1 VVAAGTVCRVPSE
14 TVLVAAAADE
24 SPAEA
29 SGRRWAERSAP
40 AWAVWAALGGLT
52 AIAFVLRV
60 VFVGQQS
67 LGYEETFTAS
77 IVSHSSV
84 AGVWRG
90 VKDTESTPPLY
101 YLVTWLWVKLVG
113 GHGEAALRGTSLLA
127 GCATVP
133 IAFLAIRQFVDRRLA
148 LVAALLCA
156 ISPELVGYSIY
167 ARSYALVVLVS
178 AVSVWTLGLL
188 LQRQTWRR
196 WILWAAAAV
205 MCVWTHYFLG
215 FLVLAEGVVL
225 LVQLH
230 GARRR
235 LLLSFGAIVIAVAP
249 LLPLFVSQRSASE
262 RTAFIA
268 SRPLTGRL
276 EQLVRQ
282 FAMGANVPTAWLEAA
297 GVALVVAA
305 VSFGLVRTRRT
316 RATQVFA
323 TLALLGGGLPILSA
337 ATGVDDHF
345 LARNILGIWI
355 CAAPLAAYGLT
366 RARGIPLLAYS
377 VICIATVIA
386 VQSNWRYQAATDWRG
401 ASARIHARAIGT
413 AVAVMPGQ
421 ELPIAEY
428 YLDRAPLGTPI
439 RTEDLWVMVEPQRGA
454 GQRAL
459 NPVPNPPLAQLWGA
473 QLRPVA
479 EIDYRGFRMIHLRA
493 IVPITVLPAPA
504 SNGPSVNPFAFVLGP

>member
-1 VVAAGTVCRVPSE
+1 VPSE

-24 SPAEA
+24 SPAQA
-29 SGRRWAERSAP
+29 SGRRWDDWSAP
-40 AWAVWAALGGLT
+40 GWAVWAALGGLT
-52 AIAFVLRV
+52 ALAFVLRV
-60 VFVGQQS
+60 VFVGGQS

-113 GHGEAALRGTSLLA
+113 SHGEAALRGTSLLA

-133 IAFLAIRQFVDRRLA
+133 IAFLAVRQFVDRRLA
-148 LVAALLCA
+148 LVVALLCA

-188 LQRQTWRR
+188 LRLDTWRR
-196 WILWAAAAV
+196 WTLWAIAAV
-205 MCVWTHYFLG
+205 ACLWTHYFLG

-225 LVQLH
+225 LVQLP

-235 LLLSFGAIVIAVAP
+235 LLLSLGAIVIAVAP

-297 GVALVVAA
+297 GIALVAGA
-305 VSFGLVRTRRT
+305 VLFALVRTRRT

-323 TLALLGGGLPILSA
+323 ALALVGGGLPILSA

-345 LARNILGIWI
+345 LARNILGVWI
-355 CAAPLAAYGLT
+355 CAAPLAAYGLM

-386 VQSNWRYQAATDWRG
+386 VQSDWRYQAATDWRG
-401 ASARIHARAIGT
+401 ASARIHAQAIGT
-413 AVAVMPGQ
+413 PVAVMPGQ

-428 YLDRAPLGTPI
+428 YLDRAPLSSPI
-439 RTEDLWVMVEPQRGA
+439 RTEDLWVMVEPQRASGE
-454 GQRAL
+454 RAL

-479 EIDYRGFRMIHLRA
+479 EIDYRGFRLIHLRA
-493 IVPITVLPAPA
+493 TTPTTVLPAPA
-504 SNGPSVNPFAFVLGP
+504 NNGPSVNPFAFVLGP